1 MSAFGGVIAFNRPL
15 DRETARKIIGQQFVE
30 ALLAPEV
37 EEGVLAETGEKPEV
51 RVLAAGRRDGPLWQ
65 LELKRVSGGLLAQ
78 DGDGVLFEPGQLRVV
93 SRRKPR
99 PAELEDL
106 LFAWQVVKYV
116 KSNAIVYAKDRRALG
131 VGAGQMSR
139 VDSAR
144 LAALKAADAGL
155 ELAGAVMASDAF
167 FPFRDGIDTAAAAGI
182 AAVIQPGGSK
192 RDQEVIDAANEH
204 GMAMAFTSMRHFRH

>member
-1 MSAFGGVIAFNRPL
+1 M
-15 DRETARKIIGQQFVE
+15 
-30 ALLAPEV
+30 
-37 EEGVLAETGEKPEV
+37 
-51 RVLAAGRRDGPLWQ
+51 
-65 LELKRVSGGLLAQ
+65 
-78 DGDGVLFEPGQLRVV
+78 FEPGRLQVV

-144 LAALKAADAGL
+144 IAALKAADAGL